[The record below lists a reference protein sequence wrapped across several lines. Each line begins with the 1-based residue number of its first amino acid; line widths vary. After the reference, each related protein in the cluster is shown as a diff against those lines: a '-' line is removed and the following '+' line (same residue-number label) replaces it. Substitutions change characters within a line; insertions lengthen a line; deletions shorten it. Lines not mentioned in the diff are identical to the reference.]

1 LVKILDYF
9 SNNAILLYMNNENN
23 QLTIILDT
31 LGRTVLGQ
39 HNKEKST
46 SDITAIT
53 NPVIL
58 HVVDAGGGKMSIQLL
73 PIFFREFLADKT
85 GDVTFFYKNSVIT
98 SNDIDA
104 IDFRLQAQYSQ
115 MFNKQNQFVTPQ
127 AQAAP
132 QQAAPAQPHSVVN
145 LFDE

>member
-1 LVKILDYF
+1 
-9 SNNAILLYMNNENN
+9 MNNENN
-23 QLTIILDT
+23 QLTIILDA

-39 HNKEKST
+39 LDKEKST
-46 SDITAIT
+46 DDTIAIT

-85 GDVTFFYKNSVIT
+85 GDVTFFYKKNST
-98 SNDIDA
+98 TLNDIDA
-104 IDFRLQAQYSQ
+104 IDFRLQAQYTQ

-132 QQAAPAQPHSVVN
+132 QQAAPQQAAPTPAQPQSVVN

>member
-1 LVKILDYF
+1 MLYEE
-9 SNNAILLYMNNENN
+9 AI
-23 QLTIILDT
+23 
-31 LGRTVLGQ
+31 
-39 HNKEKST
+39 
-46 SDITAIT
+46 AIT

-85 GDVTFFYKNSVIT
+85 GDVTFFYKNATIT

-127 AQAAP
+127 AQP
-132 QQAAPAQPHSVVN
+132 QANVEQAQPTQPQSVIN

>member
-1 LVKILDYF
+1 
-9 SNNAILLYMNNENN
+9 MNNENN
-23 QLTIILDT
+23 QLTTILDSI
-31 LGRTVLGQ
+31 GRTVLGQ

-46 SDITAIT
+46 DDAIAIT

-58 HVVDAGGGKMSIQLL
+58 NVVDAGGGKMSIQLL

-85 GDVTFFYKNSVIT
+85 GDVTFFYKKAVIT
-98 SNDIDA
+98 LNDIDA
-104 IDFRLQAQYSQ
+104 IDFRLQAQYGQ

-127 AQAAP
+127 AQTQSNT
-132 QQAAPAQPHSVVN
+132 QQAQPAQPQSVVN

>member
-1 LVKILDYF
+1 
-9 SNNAILLYMNNENN
+9 MTNENST
-23 QLTIILDT
+23 LTIILDT
-31 LGRTVLGQ
+31 IGRTVLGQ
-39 HNKEKST
+39 PNKEKSND
-46 SDITAIT
+46 DILAIT

-58 HVVDAGGGKMSIQLL
+58 NVVDAGGGKMSIQLL

-85 GDVTFFYKNSVIT
+85 GDSTFFYNRKMIT
-98 SNDIDA
+98 TNDIDA

-127 AQAAP
+127 NQPQSIP
-132 QQAAPAQPHSVVN
+132 QQEQPAQPQSVIN